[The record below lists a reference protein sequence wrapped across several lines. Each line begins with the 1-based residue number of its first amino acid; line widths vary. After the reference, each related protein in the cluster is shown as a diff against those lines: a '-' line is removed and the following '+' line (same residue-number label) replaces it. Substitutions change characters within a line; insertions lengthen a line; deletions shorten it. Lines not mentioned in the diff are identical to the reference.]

1 MLQKWEQADDNGQI
15 FGALLTDLSKAFDCL
30 NHELL
35 IAKLNAYR
43 FELTSLRLIHDYVS
57 NRKQRTN
64 LNRTHSCWLEI
75 VFGISQSSILGPLLF
90 NISLADLL
98 LILNNVDIASYADD
112 NTPYV
117 VPDDIN
123 GVFAYLEKIS

>member
-1 MLQKWEQADDNGQI
+1 MSQKWEQADDNGEI

-43 FELTSLRLIHDYVS
+43 FELTILKLIHDYVS

-64 LNRTHSCWLEI
+64 LNRTHSSWLEI
-75 VFGISQSSILGPLLF
+75 VFGIWQSSILGPLLF

-117 VPDDIN
+117 VADDIN
-123 GVFAYLEKIS
+123 GVLAYLEKI